1 MRKLCR
7 LVFFLSAL
15 SIG

>member
-7 LVFFLSAL
+7 
-15 SIG
+15 GPPT